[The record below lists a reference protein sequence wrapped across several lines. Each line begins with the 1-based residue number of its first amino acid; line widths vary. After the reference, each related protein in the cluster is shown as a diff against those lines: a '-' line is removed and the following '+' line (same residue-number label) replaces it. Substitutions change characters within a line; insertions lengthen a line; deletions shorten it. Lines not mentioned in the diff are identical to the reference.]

1 MTKKKKRKKSEVGNY
16 LKENV
21 MDEEDDYKYFYS
33 YYMHLKYLNFTFCS
47 CKPSSKYS
55 QKSKINR
62 PLDYTARL
70 LS

>member
-21 MDEEDDYKYFYS
+21 MDEEDDY
-33 YYMHLKYLNFTFCS
+33 N